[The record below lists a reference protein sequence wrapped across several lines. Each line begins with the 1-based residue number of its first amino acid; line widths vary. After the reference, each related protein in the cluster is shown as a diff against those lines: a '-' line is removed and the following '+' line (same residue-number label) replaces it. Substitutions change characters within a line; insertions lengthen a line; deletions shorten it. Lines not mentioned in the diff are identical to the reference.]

1 MRLYEVAKLDVS
13 LEQMREAE
21 GARNAM
27 PEGFLSRE
35 ETARFFGISPDTLA
49 LWYTNGRLRCG
60 VTMVGRGGKQCKI
73 YPQAEVER
81 VKVEM
86 DAARAARE
94 KPPAGFVDF
103 GGACEMFGVSRQSW
117 VNWMNAGKLPEST
130 WGRSRTNLPMRIW
143 AIEEVK
149 QVMETL
155 RGADKV
161 YRLAGRSGRYHLP
174 AGWVQ
179 VEEAG
184 AIFGVTEK
192 TFLRW
197 EEEGLI
203 TCGRT
208 ETGRRLKVYPRA
220 VLERMMEENGRYAPP
235 YPDPDRPGVL
245 RVPLTGHAMQRREA
259 IIDAEDLPIVEGRRF
274 HYSESD
280 DGMNGR
286 VCIFSKEGYTRL
298 HQLILGVSA
307 ADGEVG
313 HRNDDPLD
321 CRRENLVLRTP
332 SEKSAANRKAKMF
345 CGRPTTSR
353 FKGVCRDK
361 RAEKWIAYINKYRV
375 MRNLGRFHDE
385 LAAAQAYDEA
395 ARELFGEHARLNF
408 PDGVDARLEQET
420 RNDMD
425 QRRAA

>member
-1 MRLYEVAKLDVS
+1 
-13 LEQMREAE
+13 
-21 GARNAM
+21 
-27 PEGFLSRE
+27 
-35 ETARFFGISPDTLA
+35 
-49 LWYTNGRLRCG
+49 
-60 VTMVGRGGKQCKI
+60 
-73 YPQAEVER
+73 
-81 VKVEM
+81 
-86 DAARAARE
+86 
-94 KPPAGFVDF
+94 
-103 GGACEMFGVSRQSW
+103 
-117 VNWMNAGKLPEST
+117 
-130 WGRSRTNLPMRIW
+130 
-143 AIEEVK
+143 
-149 QVMETL
+149 
-155 RGADKV
+155 
-161 YRLAGRSGRYHLP
+161 
-174 AGWVQ
+174 
-179 VEEAG
+179 
-184 AIFGVTEK
+184 
-192 TFLRW
+192 
-197 EEEGLI
+197 
-203 TCGRT
+203 
-208 ETGRRLKVYPRA
+208 
-220 VLERMMEENGRYAPP
+220 MMEENGRYAPP
-235 YPDPDRPGVL
+235 YPDPDRSGVL
-245 RVPLTGHAMQRREA
+245 RVPLAGHAMQWREA
-259 IIDAEDLPIVEGRRF
+259 IIDAADLPIVEGRRF

-361 RAEKWIAYINKYRV
+361 RAEKWIAYSNKYRV
-375 MRNLGRFHDE
+375 MRDLGRFRDE

-425 QRRAA
+425 QRQAA